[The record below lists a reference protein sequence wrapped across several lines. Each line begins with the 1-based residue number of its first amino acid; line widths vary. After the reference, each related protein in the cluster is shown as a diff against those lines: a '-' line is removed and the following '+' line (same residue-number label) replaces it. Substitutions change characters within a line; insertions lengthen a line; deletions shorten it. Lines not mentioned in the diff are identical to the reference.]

1 MTGCLKRL
9 ISSVGTLVVLGVVA
23 YAGWRWGGG
32 VFVKAE
38 TMLGRTDA
46 PALVGPQPTPQ
57 LAEETLDRI
66 EAFRAGELA
75 ERRIELSGTDVTSI
89 VRYAL
94 PGIVPAGV
102 SDPGVE
108 MEGEDLFLSARVAVS
123 SFPDLPALSEVMG
136 LLPDTIDIQLRA
148 QIIPFGQDYSAL
160 SVRRVEASR
169 IPLPSRLI
177 PGILRAMGRVDREGL
192 PSDAMAIPM
201 PYGISRAFVEGGR
214 LILTT
219 DR

>member
-1 MTGCLKRL
+1 MSGCLKRL
-9 ISSVGTLVVLGVVA
+9 ISAVGTIVVLGVVA

-32 VFVKAE
+32 VFSRAE
-38 TMLGRTDA
+38 TMLGRPEAAADS
-46 PALVGPQPTPQ
+46 GPQPTPQ

-66 EAFRAGELA
+66 ESFRAGESE
-75 ERRIELSGTDVTSI
+75 ERRIALTGAEITSV

-102 SDPGVE
+102 SSPTVE
-108 MEGEDLFLSARVAVS
+108 MEGEDIFLSARVAVDA
-123 SFPDLPALSEVMG
+123 FPDLPALSEVMG
-136 LLPDTIDIQLRA
+136 LLPDTVDIQLRA
-148 QIIPFGQDYSAL
+148 RILPFGPDYAAL
-160 SVRRVEASR
+160 SVRRVEGSR
-169 IPLPSRLI
+169 IPLPSRMI
-177 PGILRAMGRVDREGL
+177 PGILRALGRVDREGL

-201 PYGISRAFVEGGR
+201 PYGLASVFVEGGA